1 MDSIT
6 HIALGACIGEV
17 MLGKYL
23 GKKAL
28 WWGALAQS
36 FPDIDFIASFILPQ
50 TDDLL
55 AHRGLTHSILFAI
68 PAGFI
73 LAIITD
79 WLHRP
84 HESSLKKFLLFFWM
98 QIILHDLLDTCNA
111 YGTGLL
117 EPFSHKRF
125 AIDILYVADP
135 LFSIW
140 IGIAAA
146 MLIILRRSH
155 PARKKWLMFG
165 LIPATL
171 YFPITAIN
179 KISVDN
185 NIKRSLAQKN
195 IHYTDYFTTPTPF
208 NSMLWYAVAN
218 TDSGYY
224 IGYRSVFDD
233 KDRPTGFTFFYR
245 NEHLLQNVEST
256 EDLKKLKRFADRY
269 YTVEKWN
276 DTLVFNVL
284 RFGQML
290 GWQHPKARF
299 AFHYYLNPRF
309 DNTLVV
315 QRGRFEGWNRRTLLI
330 MWRRILGSIE
340 E

>member
-6 HIALGACIGEV
+6 HIALGACMGEL
-17 MLGKYL
+17 MLGKQL

-28 WWGALAQS
+28 LWGALAQS

-50 TDDLL
+50 VDDLI
-55 AHRGLTHSILFAI
+55 AHRGITHSIIFAI

-73 LAIITD
+73 LALITD
-79 WLHRP
+79 RIHRP
-84 HESSLKKFLLFFWM
+84 HESTLKSLLAFFWS

-117 EPFSHKRF
+117 EPFSKQRF
-125 AIDILYVADP
+125 GIDVLYVADP
-135 LFSIW
+135 LFSVW

-146 MLIILRRSH
+146 MLIIIKRSS
-155 PARKKWLMFG
+155 PSRKKWLWFG
-165 LIPATL
+165 FAPALI
-171 YFPITAIN
+171 YFAIVVVN
-179 KISVDN
+179 KI
-185 NIKRSLAQKN
+185 N
-195 IHYTDYFTTPTPF
+195 IHSSIKKSLDQKQITYKDYFTTPTPF
-208 NSMLWYAVAN
+208 NSMLWYAVVN

-224 IGYRSVFDD
+224 IGYRSVFDESN
-233 KDRPTGFTFFYR
+233 RVTGFTFFYR
-245 NEHLLQNVEST
+245 NDYLLNNVDTKDEV
-256 EDLKKLKRFADRY
+256 EKLKRFADQY
-269 YTVEKWN
+269 YTVEEWN

-299 AFHYYLNPRF
+299 AFHYYLNPLY